1 MLLHK
6 MNDKT
11 DNQIDPPLCVDLDG
25 TLVKIDTLHQAL
37 LLLIRRNPKI
47 SFKLFSW
54 MKKGRATFKNEVM
67 KRVNLSENY
76 LPYNEKLLKF
86 LYSEKI

>member
-6 MNDKT
+6 MNDKI

-37 LLLIRRNPKI
+37 LLLIRRNPKYH
-47 SFKLFSW
+47 L
-54 MKKGRATFKNEVM
+54 
-67 KRVNLSENY
+67 NY
-76 LPYNEKLLKF
+76 SLG
-86 LYSEKI
+86 